1 MKAIL
6 VCDYD
11 DYSNIYDVVLV
22 RNRDLQKALE
32 VMEEN
37 NYDTYEALFEALEK
51 NGIKYKIIKDYEY
64 LRR

>member
-11 DYSNIYDVVLV
+11 DYGNIYDVVLV

-51 NGIKYKIIKDYEY
+51 NDIKYKIIKDYEY

>member
-11 DYSNIYDVVLV
+11 DYGNIYDVVLV

>member
-37 NYDTYEALFEALEK
+37 NYDTYEALFKALEQ
-51 NGIKYKIIKDYEY
+51 NDIKYKKINYEY